1 MNKSLILTGMMGVGK
16 STVGKELS
24 KKLGY
29 KFIDMDNLI
38 EKKENMTI
46 TKIFRVNGEDYFR
59 KIEENLTLNT
69 LKDKKAVISLGGGAF
84 LNPRIRK
91 EVLKTTISFWLNVS
105 IKSLLL
111 RVSRNKKRPLIE
123 GNYKKKMTDIY
134 SKRKDT
140 YKLANYKIDCD
151 NLKKFEVV
159 KKILKLYE
167 KNKY

>member
-1 MNKSLILTGMMGVGK
+1 MGVGK

-46 TKIFRVNGEDYFR
+46 TKIFRVKGENYFR

-69 LKDKKAVISLGGGAF
+69 LKDKKVVISLGGGAF

>member
-46 TKIFRVNGEDYFR
+46 TKIFRVKGENYFR

-69 LKDKKAVISLGGGAF
+69 LKDKRVVISLGGGAF
-84 LNPRIRK
+84 
-91 EVLKTTISFWLNVS
+91 
-105 IKSLLL
+105 
-111 RVSRNKKRPLIE
+111 
-123 GNYKKKMTDIY
+123 
-134 SKRKDT
+134 
-140 YKLANYKIDCD
+140 
-151 NLKKFEVV
+151 
-159 KKILKLYE
+159 
-167 KNKY
+167 